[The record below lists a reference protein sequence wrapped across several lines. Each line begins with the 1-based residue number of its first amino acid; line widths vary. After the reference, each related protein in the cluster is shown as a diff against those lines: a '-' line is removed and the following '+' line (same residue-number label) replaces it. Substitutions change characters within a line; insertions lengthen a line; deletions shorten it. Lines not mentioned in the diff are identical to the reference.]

1 VRVGRV
7 TDGERELTA
16 VHADGR
22 WHAVRS
28 GDGGVAPS
36 ALEVLLRPSEV
47 EIEDSE
53 PLPDELRPMVPYRPS
68 RNVICLGK
76 NFRAHAEEFA
86 AYRAEAEVVPEHPIV
101 FTKAPESL
109 CGAGDDIA
117 VWRRASA
124 ALDYEAE
131 LGVIIGRAGAAIDPG
146 DVASHVAGYTVVNDV
161 TARDLQ
167 ERHKQWFLGKSLP
180 RASPVGPVLVT
191 PDELEPLDQRNIAC
205 SVNGEPRQSA
215 VLGDMLFGVPEAIS
229 IISGLVPLLPGD
241 LISMGTPQGV
251 GIGFTPPR
259 FLQDG
264 DEVVCTIEGL
274 GELRNVVRFLDT
286 VPAP

>member
-7 TDGERELTA
+7 TNGDQELTA
-16 VHADGR
+16 VHAGGQ
-22 WHAVRS
+22 WHAVRARA
-28 GDGGVAPS
+28 GGVPSS
-36 ALEVLLRPSEV
+36 ALDVLLRPSEV

-53 PLPDELRPMVPYRPS
+53 PLPDDFRPMVPYRPN

-86 AYRAEAEVVPEHPIV
+86 AYRAEAEAVPEHPIV
-101 FTKAPESL
+101 FTKTPESL
-109 CGAGDDIA
+109 CGAEDDIV
-117 VWRRASA
+117 VWRPATA

-146 DVASHVAGYTVVNDV
+146 DAASHVAGYTVVNDV

-191 PDELEPLDQRNIAC
+191 PDELEPLDRRNIAC
-205 SVNGEPRQSA
+205 SVNGESRQSA
-215 VLGDMLFGVPEAIS
+215 VLGDMLFRVPEAIS

-241 LISMGTPQGV
+241 IISMGTPQGV
-251 GIGFTPPR
+251 GIGFKPPR
-259 FLQDG
+259 FLEDG
-264 DEVVCTIEGL
+264 DEILCTIEGI
-274 GELRNVVRFLDT
+274 GELRNVVHLVDEI
-286 VPAP
+286 PNP